1 MAKDLYHNQVKRA
14 LEKDGWEITHDP
26 YELRT
31 GGVEMYIDIGA
42 EQIIGA
48 DKGNDKIA
56 VEVKSFISPSRVSDF
71 HLAHGQFLDCRY
83 ALEDTDPERVLYL
96 AVPRFVYQTF
106 FSLAFI
112 IRVVQRSQI
121 KLLVYELEQE
131 TIEKWIKYAWIVNM
145 FGS

>member
-31 GGVEMYIDIGA
+31 GGVEMYIDIGS

-71 HLAHGQFLDCRY
+71 HLAHGQFLDYRY

-96 AVPRFVYQTF
+96 AIPRFVYQTF

-121 KLLVYELEQE
+121 KLLVYDLEQE
-131 TIEKWIKYAWIVNM
+131 TIEQWIK
-145 FGS
+145 

>member
-48 DKGNDKIA
+48 DKGNDRIA

-71 HLAHGQFLDCRY
+71 HLAHGQFLDYRY

-96 AVPRFVYQTF
+96 TVPRFVYQTF

-112 IRVVQRSQI
+112 SRVVQRSRI
-121 KLLVYELEQE
+121 KLLVM
-131 TIEKWIKYAWIVNM
+131 T
-145 FGS
+145 

>member
-31 GGVEMYIDIGA
+31 GGVEMYIDIGS

-48 DKGNDKIA
+48 DRGNDRIA

-71 HLAHGQFLDCRY
+71 HLAHGQFLDYRY

-112 IRVVQRSQI
+112 SRVVQRSQI
-121 KLLVYELEQE
+121 KLLVYDLEQE
-131 TIEKWIKYAWIVNM
+131 TIEQWIK
-145 FGS
+145 